1 MTFNDYC
8 INVSKIFSQNKWISY
23 EFDNTSLEKTMNLGK
38 DLSNEQRDL
47 LVYLLNKYVQIPP
60 SQYIIKILNVL
71 SKIDTNSIK
80 NINKIYIAP
89 LKKPEDFLLP
99 KSSDYVS
106 YQFKMPVISN
116 AAIFN
121 NREVIITSINCL
133 PKNLQNSSV
142 KKLFLVDDFSGSGET
157 VFSCLDYLKQEKQI
171 LGNKITILLLAG
183 MKDSINKIQQKGYE
197 VYCDLIQ
204 EKGISS
210 IIDDI
215 KRNDFTILMNEIEAK
230 YHIDINSEIHF
241 GYNHSESLITL
252 IRTPNNTFPIFW
264 DSTKVKNA
272 PFKRN

>member
-60 SQYIIKILNVL
+60 SQYIIRILNVL

-171 LGNKITILLLAG
+171 LDNKITILLLAG

>member
-8 INVSKIFSQNKWISY
+8 INISKIFSQNNWMSY
-23 EFDNTSLEKTMNLGK
+23 EFDNTSFEKTMNLGK

-60 SQYIIKILNVL
+60 SQYITRILNVL

>member
-1 MTFNDYC
+1 M
-8 INVSKIFSQNKWISY
+8 
-23 EFDNTSLEKTMNLGK
+23 
-38 DLSNEQRDL
+38 
-47 LVYLLNKYVQIPP
+47 
-60 SQYIIKILNVL
+60 NVL

>member
-60 SQYIIKILNVL
+60 SQYITRILNVL

-116 AAIFN
+116 SAIFN

-133 PKNLQNSSV
+133 PKDLQNSSV

>member
-8 INVSKIFSQNKWISY
+8 INVSKIFFQNKWISY

>member
-1 MTFNDYC
+1 MRRF
-8 INVSKIFSQNKWISY
+8 
-23 EFDNTSLEKTMNLGK
+23 
-38 DLSNEQRDL
+38 
-47 LVYLLNKYVQIPP
+47 
-60 SQYIIKILNVL
+60 
-71 SKIDTNSIK
+71 
-80 NINKIYIAP
+80 
-89 LKKPEDFLLP
+89 
-99 KSSDYVS
+99 
-106 YQFKMPVISN
+106 
-116 AAIFN
+116 FN
-121 NREVIITSINCL
+121 NKEVIITSINCL

>member
-60 SQYIIKILNVL
+60 SQYIIRILNVL